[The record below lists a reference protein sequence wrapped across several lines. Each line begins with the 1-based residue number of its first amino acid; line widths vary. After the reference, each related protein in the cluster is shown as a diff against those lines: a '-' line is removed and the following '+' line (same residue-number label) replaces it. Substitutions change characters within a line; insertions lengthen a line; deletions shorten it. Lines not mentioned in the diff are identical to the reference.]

1 MATYKVRYDRDES
14 GWWVASVPKVKG
26 CRTQGKSIEQAR
38 TRIREA
44 LALFVDN
51 ADKATL
57 VDDVRVATAIR
68 RKLAAVEKLKRQ
80 ADAARSKMAAETRA
94 LARRLAR
101 EESLSV
107 RDVGELLH
115 VSGARVQQLLED
127 E

>member
-1 MATYKVRYDRDES
+1 M
-14 GWWVASVPKVKG
+14 PKVKG

-68 RKLAAVEKLKRQ
+68 RKLAAVERLKRQ